1 MPLPVETLAKIR
13 EQLKDG
19 EAKLKELTG
28 DINEARNAGLDVTE
42 FVKEADNLKRQLSQ
56 LKAVYGGK

>member
-1 MPLPVETLAKIR
+1 MTLPIETLSKIR
-13 EQLKDG
+13 EQLKQGDSR
-19 EAKLKELTG
+19 LKELTG

>member
-1 MPLPVETLAKIR
+1 MPLAVETLAKIR

-19 EAKLKELTG
+19 ADKLKELTA
-28 DINEARNAGLDVTE
+28 DINEARNAGIDVTE
-42 FVKEADNLKRQLSQ
+42 FVKEAEQLKRQLSQ

>member
-13 EQLKDG
+13 EQLKVGAD
-19 EAKLKELTG
+19 KLKELTV
-28 DINEARNAGLDVTE
+28 DINEARTAGIDVTE
-42 FVKEADNLKRQLSQ
+42 FVKEADQLKRQLSQ